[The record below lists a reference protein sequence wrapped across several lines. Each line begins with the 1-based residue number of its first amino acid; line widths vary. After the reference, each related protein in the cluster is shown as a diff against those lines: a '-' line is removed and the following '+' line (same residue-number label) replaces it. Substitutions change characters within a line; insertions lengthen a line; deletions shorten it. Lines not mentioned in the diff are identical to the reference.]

1 MRTRPPAPCRRRSL
15 APRHRRT
22 HRRRAQH
29 GQPLVRDIELTLAQ
43 TAALDARNPARNAQL
58 LGARNNAARR
68 REERSAAQAHG
79 RALGRSGGPGFAMDC
94 MLYWG
99 EGSKNRNE
107 VILVNSD
114 ADLLATFLG
123 FLRRFYGVADAQIA
137 FSVNCFLN
145 NGPTLAEIEGWWR
158 GRSRIPL
165 MCMRAATVNRP
176 SSASGRR
183 RYRVLI
189 HGTGRLVV
197 HSTFIVQSIYGG
209 IQELAGIERPEWL
222 DL

>member
-1 MRTRPPAPCRRRSL
+1 M
-15 APRHRRT
+15 
-22 HRRRAQH
+22 
-29 GQPLVRDIELTLAQ
+29 
-43 TAALDARNPARNAQL
+43 
-58 LGARNNAARR
+58 
-68 REERSAAQAHG
+68 
-79 RALGRSGGPGFAMDC
+79 
-94 MLYWG
+94 
-99 EGSKNRNE
+99 
-107 VILVNSD
+107 NSD

-123 FLRRFYGVADAQIA
+123 FLRRFFGVGDALIA

-145 NGPTLAEIEGWWR
+145 NGLTLAEIEGWWR
-158 GRSRIPL
+158 ERLRIPL
-165 MCMRAATVNRP
+165 TCMRAATVNRP
-176 SSASGRR
+176 SSASRRR